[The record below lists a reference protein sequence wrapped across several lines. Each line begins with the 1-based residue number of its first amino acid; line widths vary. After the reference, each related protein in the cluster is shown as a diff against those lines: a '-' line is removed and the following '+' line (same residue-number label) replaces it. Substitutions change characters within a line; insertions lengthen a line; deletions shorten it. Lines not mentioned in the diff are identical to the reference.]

1 MCTGRESRAHHRHHY
16 LSRGLS
22 DVNDKPDVN
31 DKQRNR
37 RYVLP
42 DIPYLVLISQSTD
55 QVVRV
60 VKKERQKLRPGD
72 DLVPPDNN
80 AKFAN
85 NAAR

>member
-1 MCTGRESRAHHRHHY
+1 MCTGRESRAHHRHYY

-22 DVNDKPDVN
+22 DVN

>member
-22 DVNDKPDVN
+22 DVN

>member
-1 MCTGRESRAHHRHHY
+1 MCTGRESRVHHRHHY
-16 LSRGLS
+16 LSRGLA
-22 DVNDKPDVN
+22 DVN

-37 RYVLP
+37 SYVLP

-60 VKKERQKLRPGD
+60 AKKERQKLRPGD